1 MQAVSR
7 KHNRKGSSAP
17 PPGFPSQLRKLRERC
32 GMSPEAL
39 GECCG
44 LSRNIIR
51 KYERGERCPSVDSV
65 VKIAD
70 FFDVSTDS
78 LIGRKK
84 N

>member
-1 MQAVSR
+1 MSR
-7 KHNRKGSSAP
+7 KHSKKSSTPP
-17 PPGFPSQLRKLRERC
+17 PPGFPSQLRKLREHY

-51 KYERGERCPSVDSV
+51 KYERGERCPSIDSM

-70 FFDVSTDS
+70 FFDVSADS
-78 LIGRKK
+78 LIGRQK

>member
-1 MQAVSR
+1 MSR

-17 PPGFPSQLRKLRERC
+17 PPGFPSNLRKLRERY

-39 GECCG
+39 SECCG

-65 VKIAD
+65 VKIAN

-78 LIGRKK
+78 LIGRQK